1 MSKFLPSEVAR
12 LVLSYLLENKLERTR
27 EVFLSECPALAELAT
42 LTAAQQL
49 HGSKVNGRNLSKIL
63 RDYNR
68 SDSGSGYGQG
78 LREYFQ
84 CDGQDHR
91 TSRGDLQRRE

>member
-49 HGSKVNGRNLSKIL
+49 HGSRVNGRNLSKIL

-68 SDSGSGYGQG
+68 SDSGSGYMV
-78 LREYFQ
+78 RV
-84 CDGQDHR
+84 
-91 TSRGDLQRRE
+91 

>member
-27 EVFLSECPALAELAT
+27 EVFLSECPALAELAQ
-42 LTAAQQL
+42 LSAPQQL
-49 HGSKVNGRNLSKIL
+49 HGSRVNGRNLSKIL

-91 TSRGDLQRRE
+91 TSGGDLQRRE